1 MARIRDVVVI
11 GAGPAGAGTAARLHQ
26 RGVRDVLVLD
36 RARFPRDK
44 PCGGG
49 LTGRAADALDEL
61 GLRLAVPHAPSGVAR
76 VRFGTFERAVALAR
90 PVNVIR
96 RADFDAS
103 LVEQVE
109 ALGVEVRTAARVEA
123 LDVGRDAVSLRLDT
137 GEELAARIVVGADG
151 VGSIVRKRLCR
162 GQRHSPH
169 RLFVQEVE
177 APASGRAMLYDFTPM
192 REGLRGYLWAF
203 PLADGRANVG
213 VMHYP
218 STRLDGPALRRMLRD
233 GLARHGV
240 ELSSRGARGWPAWG
254 YHPRA
259 PVAASRMLTVGDAA
273 GIDALTGE
281 GIAVALEHGR
291 IAGDAAASAL
301 ATGDF
306 RFADY
311 PRTLRRAVVGRE
323 LNLDRWLA
331 ARLYQAGPGWQRWV
345 GLALLDADVL
355 ELYAARV
362 AGTEVLADQKLRL
375 LRTLARRWA
384 QWRRRRLELEA
395 ATS

>member
-1 MARIRDVVVI
+1 
-11 GAGPAGAGTAARLHQ
+11 
-26 RGVRDVLVLD
+26 
-36 RARFPRDK
+36 
-44 PCGGG
+44 
-49 LTGRAADALDEL
+49 
-61 GLRLAVPHAPSGVAR
+61 
-76 VRFGTFERAVALAR
+76 
-90 PVNVIR
+90 
-96 RADFDAS
+96 
-103 LVEQVE
+103 
-109 ALGVEVRTAARVEA
+109 
-123 LDVGRDAVSLRLDT
+123 
-137 GEELAARIVVGADG
+137 
-151 VGSIVRKRLCR
+151 
-162 GQRHSPH
+162 
-169 RLFVQEVE
+169 
-177 APASGRAMLYDFTPM
+177 
-192 REGLRGYLWAF
+192 
-203 PLADGRANVG
+203 
-213 VMHYP
+213 HYP

-306 RFADY
+306 RFAVY

-375 LRTLARRWA
+375 LRTLARRWT